1 MIKKDYMKPAM
12 RVVKMQHKCH
22 ILSESAGM
30 DSYGM
35 NKKLQTT
42 EEVTDGF

>member
-1 MIKKDYMKPAM
+1 MKPAM

-22 ILSESAGM
+22 ILAGSTSV

-35 NKKLQTT
+35 NKKLQT
-42 EEVTDGF
+42 EESVDDGF

>member
-12 RVVKMQHKCH
+12 RVVKMQHKCQ
-22 ILSESAGM
+22 ILSGSTSVDE
-30 DSYGM
+30 YGM
-35 NKKLQTT
+35 NKKLQT

>member
-1 MIKKDYMKPAM
+1 MIKKDYMKPTI
-12 RVVKMQHKCH
+12 RVVKMQHKCQ
-22 ILSESAGM
+22 ILSESAGV

-35 NKKLQTT
+35 NKKLQT

>member
-22 ILSESAGM
+22 ILAESL

-42 EEVTDGF
+42 EEVSDGF

>member
-22 ILSESAGM
+22 ILSESN
-30 DSYGM
+30 YGM
-35 NKKLQTT
+35 SKQLQT
-42 EEVTDGF
+42 EESVDDGF

>member
-1 MIKKDYMKPAM
+1 MIKKDYMKPAI

-22 ILSESAGM
+22 ILAESN
-30 DSYGM
+30 YGM
-35 NKKLQTT
+35 KRELQT

>member
-1 MIKKDYMKPAM
+1 MIKKKYMKPAM

-35 NKKLQTT
+35 NKKLQT
-42 EEVTDGF
+42 EESVDDGF